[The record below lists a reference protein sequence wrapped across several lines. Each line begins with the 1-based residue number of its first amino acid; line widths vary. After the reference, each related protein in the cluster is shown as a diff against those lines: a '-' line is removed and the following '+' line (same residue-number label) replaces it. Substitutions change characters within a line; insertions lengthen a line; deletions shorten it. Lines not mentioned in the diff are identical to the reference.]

1 MAARD
6 EKAAHGFSWPNAV
19 LNNTGSSARSCS
31 PCILLHT
38 AAYCCI
44 RITVH
49 HCTLYTTAHYIL
61 LTTAIYIPGTPNTTL
76 PLHTTFTAWAQVV
89 LQGGVASDQEGASL
103 RVSFLRKP
111 QAMRGTIAARGP
123 RPTMA
128 TKVVPVSL
136 WMHLWTWEGSLR
148 ASMRCRRKRGPI
160 EGDVHEGGVAGL
172 VVAAA
177 GHGS

>member
-1 MAARD
+1 MARD
-6 EKAAHGFSWPNAV
+6 KKAAHGFSWPNAV

-89 LQGGVASDQEGASL
+89 LQGGVASDQEGASGVL
-103 RVSFLRKP
+103 LAETP
-111 QAMRGTIAARGP
+111 G
-123 RPTMA
+123 
-128 TKVVPVSL
+128 
-136 WMHLWTWEGSLR
+136 H
-148 ASMRCRRKRGPI
+148 
-160 EGDVHEGGVAGL
+160 EGDNSGKGTAADDGDESSTGKLVDALVDLGRTPEGFNEMSTKT
-172 VVAAA
+172 
-177 GHGS
+177 GSN